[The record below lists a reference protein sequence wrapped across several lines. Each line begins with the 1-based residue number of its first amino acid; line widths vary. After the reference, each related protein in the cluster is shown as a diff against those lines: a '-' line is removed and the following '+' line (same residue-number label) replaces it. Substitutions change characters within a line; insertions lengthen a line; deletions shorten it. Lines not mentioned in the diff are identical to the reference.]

1 GSDLGFAGFRLH
13 GWLQGDGVMQGVPP
27 DEIAAFLGASYFRA
41 VARGLGYGLSA
52 RGLALGSGDP
62 GPEEF
67 PVFRACW
74 LETPAPGSRQLVV
87 HALLDSPSVSG
98 AYRFVIVPGDETV
111 FEVDARLY
119 PRVALAAAGIAPLTS
134 MYEFDAHDRA
144 RI

>member
-1 GSDLGFAGFRLH
+1 GRGFEAQFFHRGYMFRERVDMHVVAGGRSRSFPYSPGLFRFDHGVPAPADGSDLGFAGFRLH

-67 PVFRACW
+67 P
-74 LETPAPGSRQLVV
+74 
-87 HALLDSPSVSG
+87 
-98 AYRFVIVPGDETV
+98 
-111 FEVDARLY
+111 
-119 PRVALAAAGIAPLTS
+119 
-134 MYEFDAHDRA
+134 
-144 RI
+144 